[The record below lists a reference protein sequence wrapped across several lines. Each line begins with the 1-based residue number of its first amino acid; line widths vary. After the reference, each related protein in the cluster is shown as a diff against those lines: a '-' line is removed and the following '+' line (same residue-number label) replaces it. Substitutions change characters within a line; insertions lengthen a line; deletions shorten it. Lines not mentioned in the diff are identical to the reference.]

1 MATLGTGWTYL
12 FNCSKSSYLQVVGK
26 YTVSNASAHQVKI
39 TIGVTYVG
47 TGTASSGYDYNSYY
61 SAAKVVVNGQ
71 TIQSGEYHWTGL
83 KKGNYTTVGTTSA
96 ITLSQGSSGS
106 AATNVSMTLAW
117 PQHNPSTTMTLTIPA
132 GAIGSGYYVSAAT
145 GPTTLTISG
154 QDSKNRM
161 KPGQNFTVSCSGAKD
176 GNSNIISSYSFYWK
190 IGSSP
195 SEGDWHGWN
204 GYVSGTASSGA
215 STTFNFNCD
224 HVNLYNNRGGQI
236 YIGVIA
242 CASSYNASIVTKATG
257 VYVNSLPNAPSVS
270 ASAYTVKS
278 SGDSVKFTL
287 SAGSDSDGQSRSVRY
302 ATSAV
307 TPTTSNTTA
316 ISSGTSFTV
325 KSTSTYY
332 FWTYDGLEFSSNY
345 NAQKIT
351 VNSALQISNPT
362 WSFYIKDGN
371 SATSLAKSFGFTGSY
386 TRTPTKFKYLLKW
399 DTSSSITSSSTTSYT
414 SSEISGSP
422 KSNSSSYAI
431 STSSIPEGYYFIVGL
446 AIYDGLEWS
455 GYTYSSVYRYRK
467 SHSGTATITPTSII
481 AYNSK
486 NYLSPSYSLSYSIPS
501 VGDGEYYWNSYV
513 IKANNATIS
522 SSKTLEAEAA
532 TQTVSYSGTT
542 GAYGD
547 NDAIKIDLVL
557 TDTDSTTYTSNSTTY
572 YKPAL
577 PTLAADLT
585 SSITTL
591 YPRKNASGSVTAS
604 ALGTTFN
611 NTYNYKLVF
620 SLNGTD
626 LTPTFSG
633 TSIAAD
639 SNLLEFTWGSTNTSG
654 TLLYNIFQKVKALTT
669 TQTGRFTLTLTD
681 SFNQSV
687 STSTSIIID
696 PRTRPYISSSNIYL
710 KGTSTALTSSNY
722 KAVKGEQV
730 QITFTPDDY
739 NIADGMTK
747 TLSYQIASSNSSLIP
762 SASGTCSRG
771 AATTVYLN
779 INNATSATAV
789 TLTLTVSDS
798 LGTSADHA
806 IGSTINTK
814 AFQTVT
820 ILPLVEPLLKIAAAT
835 ATSSTT
841 TTATLSYTNTTT
853 DCSWVD
859 SARRTASTYYS
870 YTPTSVVYHYITS
883 TGEDKVLSGTSL
895 SITENTQFY
904 AVATYKYGYNGT
916 QLTFAV
922 TSSSVTAYATA
933 PLVAYRPGRMGINVL
948 NPKSLLDI
956 APSSS
961 YTDINLNQALV
972 VNGVIDGGT
981 Y

>member
-1 MATLGTGWTYL
+1 MATLGTGWTKLY
-12 FNCSKSSYLQVVGK
+12 NCSNYSSFAVYGK
-26 YTVSNASAHQVKI
+26 YNVSNASAHQV
-39 TIGVTYVG
+39 TISIAVSYVG
-47 TGTASSGYDYNSYY
+47 SGSSTYTY
-61 SAAKVVVNGQ
+61 SGSSSSNYLKVNGQ
-71 TIQSGEYHWTGL
+71 TLQSGSYSY
-83 KKGNYTTVGTTSA
+83 KVSKGNYIVVGTTSG

-106 AATNVSMTLAW
+106 AATNVSMVMHWYSDTNAD
-117 PQHNPSTTMTLTIPA
+117 HSTTLTIPA

-145 GPTTLTISG
+145 NPTSLWISG
-154 QDSKNRM
+154 YDSKNRM
-161 KPGQNFTVSCSGAKD
+161 KPGQSFTVSCSGAKD
-176 GNSNIISSYSFYWK
+176 GNSNSIYGYDFYWK
-190 IGSSP
+190 VGGAP
-195 SEGDWHGWN
+195 ANGNCHGWA
-204 GYVSGTASSGA
+204 YVTGTASSGA
-215 STTFNFNCD
+215 TATFTLDRN
-224 HVNLYNNRGGQI
+224 YAYRGSQI
-236 YIGVIA
+236 YIGVI
-242 CASSYNASIVTKATG
+242 CRASSYNTSIKTSATG

-270 ASAYTVKS
+270 ASANTVKS

-287 SAGSDSDGQSRSVRY
+287 SAGSDSDGQSCSVRY

-332 FWTYDGLEFSSNY
+332 FWTYDGLEFSGNY

-399 DTSSSITSSSTTSYT
+399 GESSSITSSSTTSYT

-431 STSSIPEGYYFIVGL
+431 STSSIPEGYYFMVGL

-455 GYTYSSVYRYRK
+455 GYAYSSVYRYRK

-486 NYLSPSYSLSYSIPS
+486 NYLSPNYSLSYSIPS

-513 IKANNATIS
+513 IKINDTAIS
-522 SSKTLEAEAA
+522 SSKTLEAEAS
-532 TQTVSYSGTT
+532 TQIASYSGTT

-557 TDTDSTTYTSNSTTY
+557 TDTDSATYTSNSTTY

-577 PTLAADLT
+577 PTLAADLI

-611 NTYNYKLVF
+611 DIYNYKLVF

-633 TSIAAD
+633 TSITAN
-639 SNLLEFTWGSTNTSG
+639 SNLLGFTWGSTSTSG

-669 TQTGRFTLTLTD
+669 TQSGRFTLTLTD

-710 KGTSTALTSSNY
+710 KGTLTALTSSNY

-747 TLSYQIASSNSSLIP
+747 TLNYQITSSNFSLIP
-762 SASGTCSRG
+762 STSGTCSRG
-771 AATTVYLN
+771 AATTAYLN

-806 IGSTINTK
+806 IGSTTNTK

-835 ATSSTT
+835 ATSGTT

-853 DCSWVD
+853 GCSWVD
-859 SARRTASTYYS
+859 SARRTASTYFS

-916 QLTFAV
+916 QLTFTV

>member
-12 FNCSKSSYLQVVGK
+12 FSCSKYSNLQVVGK
-26 YTVSNASAHQVKI
+26 YVVTNASAHQVKI
-39 TIGVTYVG
+39 YIAATYGG
-47 TGTASSGYDYNSYY
+47 TGSSKYTYSSSYG
-61 SAAKVVVNGQ
+61 SAYVKVNGE
-71 TIQSGEYHWTGL
+71 TIQSGSYSYSVG
-83 KKGNYTTVGTTSA
+83 KGTYSDVGNTSA

-106 AATNVSMTLAW
+106 AATNVSMTVAW
-117 PQHNPSTTMTLTIPA
+117 PQHNPSTTITLTIPA
-132 GAIGSGYYVSAAT
+132 GAIDSSYYVSAAT
-145 GPTTLTISG
+145 GPTSLTISG

-176 GNSNIISSYSFYWK
+176 GNSNSIYAYSFYWK
-190 IGSSP
+190 IGGPP

-224 HVNLYNNRGGQI
+224 HVDLYNKRGGQV

-242 CASSYNASIVTKATG
+242 CAGSYNASMVTKATG
-257 VYVNSLPNAPSVS
+257 VYINSLPSTPSVS
-270 ASAYTVKS
+270 ASADTVKS
-278 SGDSVKFTL
+278 SGDSVKFTI
-287 SAGSDSDGQSRSVRY
+287 SAGSDSDGHSCSVRY
-302 ATSAV
+302 ATSNV

-316 ISSGTSFTV
+316 ISSGTSLTV

-332 FWTYDGLEFSSNY
+332 FWTYDGLEFSSGYQAN
-345 NAQKIT
+345 KIT
-351 VNSALQISNPT
+351 VNGALQISNPT

-371 SATSLAKSFGFTGSY
+371 SSTSLAKSFGFTGSY

-399 DTSSSITSSSTTSYT
+399 GSSSSITSSSTTSYT

-422 KSNSSSYAI
+422 KSSSSSYAI
-431 STSSIPEGYYFIVGL
+431 SSTSIPEGYYFIVGL
-446 AIYDGLEWS
+446 AVYDGLEWS

-467 SHSGTATITPTSII
+467 SHSGTATITPTSVI

-486 NYLSPSYSLSYSIPS
+486 SYLSPNYSLSYSVPS

-513 IKANNATIS
+513 IKGNGAEIS
-522 SSKTLEAEAA
+522 TSEALEAKAA
-532 TQTVSYSGTT
+532 AQTITYSGTT
-542 GAYGD
+542 SAYQN

-557 TDTDSTTYTSNSTTY
+557 TDSDSVTYTSNSTTY

-577 PTLAADLT
+577 PTLSANLV

-591 YPRKNASGSVTAS
+591 YPRKNASGTVTSS

-611 NTYNYKLVF
+611 SVYNYKLVF

-633 TSIAAD
+633 TGITAN
-639 SNLLEFTWGSTNTSG
+639 SNLLGFTWGSTSTSG
-654 TLLYNIFQKVKALTT
+654 TLLYNIFQKVKALTS
-669 TQTGRFTLTLTD
+669 TQNGRFTLTLTD
-681 SFNQSV
+681 SFGQ
-687 STSTSIIID
+687 TASISSAITID
-696 PRTRPYISSSNIYL
+696 PRTQPYISSSNIYL
-710 KGTSTALTSSNY
+710 KGTSAALTSSNY

-739 NIADGMTK
+739 NVADGMTK
-747 TLSYQIASSNSSLIP
+747 TLNYQITSSNPSIIP
-762 SASGTCSRG
+762 STSGTCSRAASTTQYLTINNVS
-771 AATTVYLN
+771 AATT
-779 INNATSATAV
+779 V
-789 TLTLTVSDS
+789 TLTLTLSDN
-798 LGTSADHA
+798 LGTTSNHA
-806 IGSTINTK
+806 IGSTTNTK

-835 ATSSTT
+835 TTSGTT
-841 TTATLSYTNTTT
+841 TTATVSYTNTTT
-853 DCSWVD
+853 GCSWVD

-870 YTPTSVVYHYITS
+870 YTPTSVVYHYITGK
-883 TGEDKVLSGTSL
+883 GEDKVLSGTSL
-895 SITENTQFY
+895 SITENTVFY

-916 QLTFAV
+916 QLTFSI

-972 VNGVIDGGT
+972 VNGIIDGGT